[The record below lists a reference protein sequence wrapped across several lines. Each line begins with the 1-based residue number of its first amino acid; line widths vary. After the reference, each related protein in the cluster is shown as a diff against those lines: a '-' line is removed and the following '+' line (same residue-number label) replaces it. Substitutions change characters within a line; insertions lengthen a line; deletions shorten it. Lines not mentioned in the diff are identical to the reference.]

1 MDASVSG
8 SLVSGR
14 FWTPTEVVFGPG
26 VAASLVDHVSRIG
39 ARRIW
44 LVTDPGVRAAGIV
57 DRVAGPLA
65 TLSGVQVS
73 TWDEVHPNP
82 RDLEC
87 EAGATAAR
95 EAGCDLVVAV
105 GGGSPLD
112 AAKAMAALV
121 TNGGTVTDWAA
132 PRTLARPALPLVAV
146 PTTAGT
152 GSEVTRSAV
161 ITDTARRIK
170 VTVKDPSMAP
180 RVALVDPELTW
191 SLPAHV
197 TAATGMDVLTHAV
210 EAYTCR
216 RANPISDSLALHA
229 IRLVSRSLAAVVR
242 DGTDREARATMML
255 ASTMA
260 GMAFA
265 NADVAGV
272 HCLAE
277 ALGGRYDTPHGVANA
292 MFLPHFVGYHLSAT
306 PERHA
311 EVAAAMGVDARNR
324 DAWEVAASGATEIAG
339 LAREVGIPRFA
350 DLPGIDPAD
359 FPALAAAAEANGS
372 NPSNA
377 RPMVAAD
384 YEAILAQ
391 AWAGEDA

>member
-1 MDASVSG
+1 MESKMT
-8 SLVSGR
+8 GR
-14 FWTPTEVVFGPG
+14 FWTPTEVVFGEG
-26 VAASLVDHVSRIG
+26 VAGTLAQHVGRLG
-39 ARRIW
+39 ARRLW

-57 DRVAGPLA
+57 ERVAGPLA
-65 TLSGVQVS
+65 GLHGIEVTV
-73 TWDEVHPNP
+73 WDAVHPNP
-82 RDLEC
+82 RDAEC
-87 EAGATAAR
+87 EAGAAAAR
-95 EAGCDLVVAV
+95 EAGADLVVAV

-112 AAKAMAALV
+112 AAKAIAALA
-121 TNGGTVTDWAA
+121 TNGGAVADWIT
-132 PRTLARPALPLVAV
+132 PRALDRPALPMIAI

-152 GSEVTRSAV
+152 GSEVTRSSV

-170 VTVKDPSMAP
+170 VTIKDPSMAP

-197 TAATGMDVLTHAV
+197 TAATGMDILTHAV

-216 RANPISDSLALHA
+216 QANPISDGLALHA
-229 IRLVSRSLAAVVR
+229 IRLVARSLAAVVR
-242 DGTDREARATMML
+242 DGSDHGARATMMV

-292 MFLPHFVGYHLSAT
+292 VFLPHFVDFHRVAS
-306 PERHA
+306 PRRHA
-311 EVAAAMGVDARNR
+311 EVAAALGIDVQGQDDA
-324 DAWEVAASGATEIAG
+324 DAAAAGATMIAG
-339 LAREVGIPRFA
+339 LALEVGIPVFA
-350 DLPGIDPAD
+350 SLPGIDPAD

-372 NPSNA
+372 NPSNS

-384 YEAILAQ
+384 YQTILAR
-391 AWAGEDA
+391 AWAGGAA